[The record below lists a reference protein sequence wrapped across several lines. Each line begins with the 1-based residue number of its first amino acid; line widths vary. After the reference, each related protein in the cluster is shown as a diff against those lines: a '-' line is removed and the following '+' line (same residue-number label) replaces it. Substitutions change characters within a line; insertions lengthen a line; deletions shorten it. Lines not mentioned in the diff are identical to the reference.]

1 MRRHRPHI
9 VWLCLLALVWCQ
21 VAMASQVC
29 HGGGASTTSEA
40 PADCH
45 DAGATVAD
53 PETPCPGSD
62 VVPDLGKLPTVAPLP
77 AGLDYVVAVSIHCS
91 ALGWPKQAVR
101 ARDGPHLDA
110 LCRLLI

>member
-29 HGGGASTTSEA
+29 HGGGGAGTTEA

-45 DAGATVAD
+45 GAGATAPD
-53 PETPCPGSD
+53 PAPPCPGSD

-77 AGLDYVVAVSIHCS
+77 AGLGYTVASSFHRP
-91 ALGWPKQAVR
+91 ARGLAKQAVC
-101 ARDGPHLDA
+101 AREGPHLDA